1 MTLPFEVDLSW
12 LPFDVSLLL
21 LLGGVLVVLTIG
33 SIVGLILSLRVKG
46 EAGRATVA
54 NLNARL
60 RAWWVMVLV
69 FGVAVAT
76 GGIGSLVLFGFISFL
91 ALREFVT
98 LAPTRPGDHQALF
111 WSFFVL
117 LPLQYY
123 LIGIGWYG
131 LFAIMI
137 PVYGFIF
144 IAVRSVLAG
153 DIDHFMARTST
164 VNWGLMVC
172 VYCVSHAPALLML
185 DIPGFKG
192 QNAQLLFFLV
202 LVVQLSDV
210 LQYVWGK
217 LLGKHRV
224 APVVSPNKTWE
235 GLIGGVL
242 SATAIGAGVW
252 WATPFT
258 PVQAAGMAFLICV
271 MGFSG
276 GLVMAAI
283 KRDRGVKDFGAMI
296 EGHGGILDRIDSLC
310 FAAPIFFHVTRFFFD
325 VSDQVIP

>member
-1 MTLPFEVDLSW
+1 MSLS
-12 LPFDVSLLL
+12 LDRLQSLLAFDPPLVL
-21 LLGGVLVVLTIG
+21 LLSGVLAALTIG
-33 SIVGLILSLRVKG
+33 TVTGLVLSRTVKG

-54 NLNARL
+54 NLNTRI
-60 RAWWVMVLV
+60 RAWWAMVMV
-69 FGVAVAT
+69 FGIAVAT
-76 GGIGSLVLFGFISFL
+76 GGIGSLLLFGLISFL

-98 LAPTRPGDHQALF
+98 LAPTRIADHQALF

-131 LFAIMI
+131 LFAILI

-144 IAVRSVLAG
+144 TAARSVLAG
-153 DIDHFMARTST
+153 DIDQFMARTST
-164 VNWGLMVC
+164 INWGLMVC
-172 VYCVSHAPALLML
+172 VYCVSYAPALLML
-185 DIPGFKG
+185 EIPGYEN
-192 QNAQLLFFLV
+192 QNAKLLFFLV
-202 LVVQLSDV
+202 LIVQLSDV

-217 LLGKHRV
+217 LLGRHKV
-224 APVVSPNKTWE
+224 ASVVSPNKTWE

-242 SATAIGAGVW
+242 SATGIGAAVW

-258 PVQAAGMAFLICV
+258 PAQAAGMAFLICV
-271 MGFSG
+271 MGFAG

-283 KRDRGVKDFGAMI
+283 KRDRGVKDFGTMI

-325 VSDQVIP
+325 VSDQVRP

>member
-33 SIVGLILSLRVKG
+33 SIVGVILSLSVKG

-60 RAWWVMVLV
+60 RAWWVMVIV
-69 FGVAVAT
+69 FGIAVAT

-123 LIGIGWYG
+123 LIGIAWYG

-144 IAVRSVLAG
+144 MAVRSVLAG

-185 DIPGFKG
+185 EIPGFKG

-217 LLGKHRV
+217 LLGRHKV

-283 KRDRGVKDFGAMI
+283 KRDRGVKDFGTMI

-325 VSDQVIP
+325 VSDQVVP